1 MKIYIAYGS
10 NMSAAQMARRCPDA
24 KLITAGWLDNHTLEF
39 YLHATVE
46 PSKWAEDRVPVLI
59 WEISDRDEASLDRYE
74 GVPHYYTK
82 ETATVHGTDGNTYT
96 GLIYIMNKDMQR
108 MSMPDKS
115 YVDGIQSAYRA
126 LGFAAELRNLQA
138 AVTRMANRCRYIAPG
153 SRSMFL
159 DKTYQ

>member
-1 MKIYIAYGS
+1 MG
-10 NMSAAQMARRCPDA
+10 RRSRPRPD
-24 KLITAGWLDNHTLEF
+24 LGNQR
-39 YLHATVE
+39 
-46 PSKWAEDRVPVLI
+46 PGRSKPRPI
-59 WEISDRDEASLDRYE
+59 YE
-74 GVPHYYTK
+74 GVPRYYTK
-82 ETATVHGTDGNTYT
+82 ETATVHGTDGDTYT

-138 AVTRMANRCRYIAPG
+138 AVTRMANRCRYIAPD
-153 SRSMFL
+153 SRPMFL

>member
-1 MKIYIAYGS
+1 MQKY
-10 NMSAAQMARRCPDA
+10 
-24 KLITAGWLDNHTLEF
+24 KLTGETKVWFDRTL
-39 YLHATVE
+39 Y
-46 PSKWAEDRVPVLI
+46 R
-59 WEISDRDEASLDRYE
+59 
-74 GVPHYYTK
+74 
-82 ETATVHGTDGNTYT
+82 
-96 GLIYIMNKDMQR
+96 MNKDMQR

-126 LGFAAELRNLQA
+126 LGFAAELRNLQS